1 MLFNSLNFFYFLIIV
16 FAIYWLLYY
25 FLDDKKNIIY
35 TQNILILFSSF
46 YFYSCW
52 SFKFLFLLFF
62 VILFGFFIGLI
73 LKKYEERISLSKNI
87 LRFSVFVH
95 IFILFIFKYYNF
107 FVEEFIS
114 VFNLNFNSFYK
125 IILPVGI
132 SFYIF
137 HGVSYI
143 VDIYNKKVLP
153 TKNIIFYGNF
163 ISYFPLLV
171 SGPIERATNLF
182 PQLSSFKLFSYK
194 NIKDGIV
201 LIIWGFFKKIVVAD
215 NMSNFADFTFNLEN
229 DVFGLYTVLGILFFS
244 IQIYCDFS
252 GYTDIAIGVSK
263 LFGMKLI
270 NNFNFPYFS
279 KNIKEFWTKWHIS
292 LTSFFRDYLYI
303 PLGGSRVNNYVR
315 VRNVFFVF
323 IVSGFWHGAS
333 WTFIIWGLIHF
344 IFYIPYL
351 ITRFKNT
358 IDEFEKRI
366 GLINYFLTFSIV
378 SFGWVFFRA
387 STFSDA
393 LILLKRVFEDSTYF
407 GYDFLI
413 YDVLIL
419 IIFLLFEY
427 KAYRNKNFL
436 INAMPFLLV
445 LIAFMRVTSSNTFIY
460 FQF

>member
-153 TKNIIFYGNF
+153 TKNIIF
-163 ISYFPLLV
+163 
-171 SGPIERATNLF
+171 
-182 PQLSSFKLFSYK
+182 
-194 NIKDGIV
+194 
-201 LIIWGFFKKIVVAD
+201 
-215 NMSNFADFTFNLEN
+215 
-229 DVFGLYTVLGILFFS
+229 
-244 IQIYCDFS
+244 
-252 GYTDIAIGVSK
+252 
-263 LFGMKLI
+263 
-270 NNFNFPYFS
+270 
-279 KNIKEFWTKWHIS
+279 
-292 LTSFFRDYLYI
+292 
-303 PLGGSRVNNYVR
+303 
-315 VRNVFFVF
+315 
-323 IVSGFWHGAS
+323 
-333 WTFIIWGLIHF
+333 
-344 IFYIPYL
+344 
-351 ITRFKNT
+351 
-358 IDEFEKRI
+358 
-366 GLINYFLTFSIV
+366 
-378 SFGWVFFRA
+378 
-387 STFSDA
+387 
-393 LILLKRVFEDSTYF
+393 
-407 GYDFLI
+407 
-413 YDVLIL
+413 
-419 IIFLLFEY
+419 
-427 KAYRNKNFL
+427 
-436 INAMPFLLV
+436 
-445 LIAFMRVTSSNTFIY
+445 
-460 FQF
+460 